1 MNTRS
6 IRFRLTVWYA
16 GLLAGLLALFSIAS
30 YVVLERY
37 LTETLRD
44 SLARQARDI
53 GQTLLANVNQNGEA
67 YVIGE
72 IKEHYA
78 PETNDLFLR
87 VTRAD
92 GSVLY
97 ASGQPKN
104 KSFDPSQIPVQK
116 ASVGQES
123 SREIELDN
131 GPDLLVDSLPF
142 AAPDGS
148 HFLIEVGAPY
158 KEIED
163 VSRGL
168 LLALAISLPFV
179 VAVAVGGGYLL
190 MRRALKPVDEI
201 TKSAERITSRNL
213 SERLPVAQTGDELER
228 LSVSLNQMIARLEKA
243 FQQSNRFSADASH
256 ELRTPL
262 AILRGELEG
271 VARKPNIPPDVG
283 ETIGSALEE
292 TDRLTKITENL
303 LALSRLEA
311 GDTQMERTRFDL
323 AELVATT
330 TDQMKLLAEDK
341 KISLRCNTSE
351 RVDVQGSRA
360 RLKQVVVNLVD
371 NAIKYTPEGGEIHVT
386 VSEGSGKA
394 ILEVS
399 DSGVGIPADSLTQ
412 IFERFYRVDKART
425 RKLGGTGLGLSIV
438 KSICK
443 AHGGD
448 VTAEST
454 DGHGSRF
461 RVELPLIDEP
471 SSA

>member
-16 GLLAGLLALFSIAS
+16 GLLAGVLALFSIANLI
-30 YVVLERY
+30 VLERY

-44 SLARQARDI
+44 SLSKQARDLGESLI
-53 GQTLLANVNQNGEA
+53 ANIKQNGDA
-67 YVIGE
+67 YVVDE

-92 GSVLY
+92 GSLLY
-97 ASGQPKN
+97 VSGLPKN
-104 KSFDPSQIPVQK
+104 KRFDPSQIP
-116 ASVGQES
+116 APTLPLSQES
-123 SREIELDN
+123 VREIELEN

-142 AAPDGS
+142 KTPDGQQ
-148 HFLIEVGAPY
+148 FVIEVGAPY

-168 LLALAISLPFV
+168 LLALAIALPFV
-179 VAVAVGGGYLL
+179 VALAVGGGYLL
-190 MRRALKPVDEI
+190 VRRALKPVDEI
-201 TKSAERITSRNL
+201 TRSAARITSQNL
-213 SERLPVAQTGDELER
+213 SERLPVLPTGDELER
-228 LSVSLNQMIARLEKA
+228 LSLSLNQMIGRLEKA
-243 FQQSNRFSADASH
+243 FQQTDRFSADASH

-262 AILRGELEG
+262 AILRGELESI
-271 VARKPNIPPDVG
+271 VRQSNVPSDVR
-283 ETIGSALEE
+283 ESIGSALEE
-292 TDRLTKITENL
+292 TDRLTKIVENL

-311 GDTQMERTRFDL
+311 GDSHFERKQVDL
-323 AELVATT
+323 GELVTST

-341 KISLRCNTSE
+341 KISLRCSTAE
-351 RVDVQGSRA
+351 HVTVEGSPT

-371 NAIKYTPEGGEIHVT
+371 NAIKYTPEGGDVHVS
-386 VSEGSGKA
+386 VREQQGKA
-394 ILEVS
+394 IVEVS
-399 DSGVGIPADSLTQ
+399 DNGVGIPKESLSQ
-412 IFERFYRVDKART
+412 IFERFYRADKART

-448 VTAEST
+448 VTAQST
-454 DGHGSRF
+454 EGQGSSF
-461 RVELPLIDEP
+461 CVELPLSNGAFE
-471 SSA
+471 